1 MGRDIRIDTKSLE
14 AFRDQ
19 IQEMEQQAVNEFFES
34 LAKEIAAR
42 LLAKVIKRTPVGD
55 YSGDI
60 KTYKRANKKKGI
72 QKGDVMKTKTG
83 KLRYEKYKTVGF
95 QTKSG
100 KSVSFRA
107 NINKT
112 GGTLRRGW
120 TAGSDQNAKAFAD
133 SLVMK
138 KHGNLYEVTVANN
151 VEYASYVEFGH
162 RTRGG
167 SGFVTGKFM
176 LTLSEHELKG
186 QLPRII
192 KRKMDAW
199 LAGLGG
205 S

>member
-42 LLAKVIKRTPVGD
+42 LLRKVIKRTP
-55 YSGDI
+55 
-60 KTYKRANKKKGI
+60 
-72 QKGDVMKTKTG
+72 TKTG
-83 KLRYEKYKTVGF
+83 NLRNLWGAAKDIKV
-95 QTKSG
+95 K
-100 KSVSFRA
+100 
-107 NINKT
+107 KT
-112 GGTLRRGW
+112 G
-120 TAGSDQNAKAFAD
+120 N
-133 SLVMK
+133 
-138 KHGNLYEVTVANN
+138 NYEVNIENSAS
-151 VEYASYVEFGH
+151 YASYVEYGH
-162 RTRGG
+162 RQTPGRYVPEIGKRL
-167 SGFVTGKFM
+167 VNDWVDGKFM

-186 QLPRII
+186 QLPGII